1 MANKMRQRNWSQSR
15 FDLQDEE
22 PLGPLANLV
31 DIMLVFAC
39 GLIAALV
46 ASQGGL
52 NEHFKQAGTSVE
64 KGQEIPEMPSGIGHS
79 GSGYESIGKVYRDNK
94 TGKLILIDDSKK

>member
-1 MANKMRQRNWSQSR
+1 MANNKQRSWTRSR
-15 FDLQDEE
+15 FDSQDEE

-31 DIMLVFAC
+31 DIMLVFVC

-64 KGQEIPEMPSGIGHS
+64 KGQQIPEMPNGVGQS
-79 GSGYESIGKVYRDNK
+79 GSGYESVGKVYRDNK
-94 TGKLILIDDSKK
+94 TGKLILIDDVKK

>member
-1 MANKMRQRNWSQSR
+1 MSSKIKKRNWSRSR
-15 FDLQDEE
+15 FDSQDEE

-52 NEHFKQAGTSVE
+52 NEHFKQAGTKVE
-64 KGQEIPEMPSGIGHS
+64 KGREIPKIPGSIGQS
-79 GSGYESIGKVYRDNK
+79 GSGYESVGKVYRDSK
-94 TGKLILIDDSKK
+94 TGKLILIDDAEK